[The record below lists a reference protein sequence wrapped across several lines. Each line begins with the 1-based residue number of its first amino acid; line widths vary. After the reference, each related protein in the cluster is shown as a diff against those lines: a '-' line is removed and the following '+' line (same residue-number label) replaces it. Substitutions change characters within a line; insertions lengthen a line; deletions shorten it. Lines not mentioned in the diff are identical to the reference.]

1 MPAEWHPFRSGDRYA
16 VVGIQAK
23 LSSTIVR
30 TCADDIGMALRRL
43 DKLLIIAKIF
53 DDFEQASNLHLKPA
67 KSIMIPTVFK
77 LSAWNLDML
86 RAWLRRNC
94 PQWSEMIVRSSA
106 KYLGFFL
113 GPESGRF
120 QWIAPFKKYA
130 DRIVSIHQL
139 GLPFRLAATRHN
151 YYALPVLAYV
161 GQLALPPPNICRLE
175 LSAILKALSLADNS
189 MTCKTAFSMDGL
201 LGFSPSRP
209 SVYLESCMLRSAFK
223 TFEFHDY

>member
-1 MPAEWHPFRSGDRYA
+1 
-16 VVGIQAK
+16 
-23 LSSTIVR
+23 
-30 TCADDIGMALRRL
+30 
-43 DKLLIIAKIF
+43 
-53 DDFEQASNLHLKPA
+53 
-67 KSIMIPTVFK
+67 
-77 LSAWNLDML
+77 
-86 RAWLRRNC
+86 
-94 PQWSEMIVRSSA
+94 MIVRSSA

-113 GPESGRF
+113 GPESRHF
-120 QWIAPFKKYA
+120 QWVAPFKKYA

-161 GQLALPPPNICRLE
+161 GQLALPPPNICRFE
-175 LSAILKALSLADNS
+175 LSAILKALSLAGNS

-223 TFEFHDY
+223 TFEGFLEMHSELSDKARECSSLHLAYTEIKPPGWDAPAFCTNLAEAVKFKGLRHIYIQVVRVPRIIHNILITYLHGQGVGEGGGEVSEQ